1 MNNQEISITAIQQRL
16 MNLET
21 EIIMKDS
28 QIEALQKRVEEL
40 ENSTEE

>member
-1 MNNQEISITAIQQRL
+1 MNNQEISINAIQQRL
-16 MNLET
+16 MSLET

-28 QIEALQKRVEEL
+28 LIEALQKRVEEL